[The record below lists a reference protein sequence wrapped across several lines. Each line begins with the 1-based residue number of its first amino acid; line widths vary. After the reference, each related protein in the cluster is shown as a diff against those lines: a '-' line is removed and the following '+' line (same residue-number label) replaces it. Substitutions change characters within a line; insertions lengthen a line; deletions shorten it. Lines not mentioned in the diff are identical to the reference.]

1 MPEEALRVEP
11 VTILMDRMGIRQA
24 SAGGTTVELQL
35 RELRNAA
42 GATAVALPIAIPR
55 GEIPKRDILAEA
67 RRMLI

>member
-1 MPEEALRVEP
+1 
-11 VTILMDRMGIRQA
+11 MDRMGIRQA